1 MNYKFITFSIALIFT
16 VSFNG
21 QTLEDYIEI
30 ALKNSSE
37 IEVKN
42 YELLLAK
49 EKVNEVGNIEN
60 TQISTGYY
68 ISTPETRVGAQ
79 SSKFGI
85 QQKFSWFGTL
95 NTEKDVENSI
105 AETKQFDVD
114 LSKRDLIYKVK
125 VRYYEL
131 YQKKAIHL
139 ILKENEQILKTY
151 ESMSLV
157 TLENNKTPMSD
168 VLRIRIQKNELRSK
182 IFKNSNEDIA
192 LSKNFNRLLQRKI
205 NTQIAVSKSLNAS
218 SILLPKL
225 SLKEHPT
232 IKKIQ
237 EFNNV
242 YTKNIALVKK
252 EKLPKLTV
260 GLDYVLVD
268 KRNDVSIIENGKDI
282 LMPTVAFSIPIFSK
296 KYTSKISQLKI
307 QQKAL
312 ISKKEQQQS
321 NLEIALEQALLDFK
335 NALVTITAAK
345 KNKTEVQNAINVDLK
360 AYETGI
366 LNYDKILQLQLQKI
380 KYQLLEIEA
389 TKNAFIAKATSE
401 YLTD

>member
-282 LMPTVAFSIPIFSK
+282 LMPTVALSIPIFSK
-296 KYTSKISQLKI
+296 KHTSKINQLKI